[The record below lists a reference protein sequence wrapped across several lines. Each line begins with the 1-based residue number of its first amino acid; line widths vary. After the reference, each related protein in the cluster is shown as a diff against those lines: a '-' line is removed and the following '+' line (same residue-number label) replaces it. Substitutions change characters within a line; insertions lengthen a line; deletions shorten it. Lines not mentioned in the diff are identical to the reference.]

1 MKTAYKITQVT
12 GRNGEDKFDAEHHT
26 KLFFIKI
33 AYIGV
38 PAQLVY
44 LDNPEYAIRT
54 SAVEQIDIWENT
66 IHITTRNT
74 TYFLQAVIMEDEIN
88 G

>member
-26 KLFFIKI
+26 KLFFIKLANVGNSAI
-33 AYIGV
+33 LI
-38 PAQLVY
+38 Y
-44 LDNPEYAIRT
+44 LDNPDYGIRT
-54 SAVEQIDIWENT
+54 SIVENLDIWENT

-74 TYFLQAVIMEDEIN
+74 VYYLQAVIMEDEID